1 MGMLVDGV
9 WQDVWYDTKSTGG
22 HFKRQE
28 SVFRQK
34 ISHDGSTPFAPAANR
49 YHLYISQACP
59 WAHRTL
65 IFRKLKKL
73 EDVISVSGVQPYMLD
88 KGWAFN
94 ADYPD
99 HLHDKAYLHEIYC
112 QADPKYTGRV
122 TVPILWDKAT
132 QTMVNNE
139 STEIIRMLN
148 DDFNAW
154 GDAQVDF
161 FPEGISDEMAALDER
176 IYHTLNNG
184 VYKTGFATSQEA
196 YEESVVELFATLDFL
211 EEHLASRQYLAGDV
225 LTVSDWRL
233 FPTLIRFDAVYV
245 GHFKC
250 NLKRIADYTHLR
262 RYTRELYRYL
272 GIAETVDIE
281 HCKAHYYGSHK
292 TVNPSGVIPKG
303 PVLDYLLS

>member
-1 MGMLVDGV
+1 MGMLVDGI

-22 HFKRQE
+22 RFKRQE
-28 SVFRQK
+28 SIFRQK

-88 KGWAFN
+88 KGWEFN
-94 ADYPD
+94 AEYPD
-99 HLHDKAYLHEIYC
+99 HIHAKAYLHEIYC
-112 QADPKYTGRV
+112 LADPQYTGRV
-122 TVPILWDKAT
+122 TVPILWDKET

-154 GDAQVDF
+154 GDAEVDF
-161 FPEGISDEMAALDER
+161 FPGGISDEMAALDER

-225 LTVSDWRL
+225 LTASDWRL

-250 NLKRIADYTHLR
+250 NLKRIADYAHLR
-262 RYTRELYRYL
+262 RYTRELYRYP
-272 GIAETVDIE
+272 GVAETVDID

-303 PVLDYLLS
+303 PVLDYL

>member
-9 WQDVWYDTKSTGG
+9 WQDIWYDTKSTGG
-22 HFKRQE
+22 RFQRQE
-28 SVFRQK
+28 SIFRQK

-88 KGWAFN
+88 KGWEFN
-94 ADYPD
+94 EDYPD
-99 HLHDKAYLHEIYC
+99 HLHGKAYLHEIYC

-122 TVPILWDKAT
+122 TVPILWDKET
-132 QTMVNNE
+132 GTMVNNE

-154 GDAQVDF
+154 GDAAVDF

-196 YEESVVELFATLDFL
+196 YEESVGELFATLDFL

-225 LTVSDWRL
+225 LTASDWRL

-250 NLKRIADYTHLR
+250 NLKRIADYEHLR

-281 HCKAHYYGSHK
+281 HCKSHYYGSHK

-303 PVLDYLLS
+303 PVLDYL